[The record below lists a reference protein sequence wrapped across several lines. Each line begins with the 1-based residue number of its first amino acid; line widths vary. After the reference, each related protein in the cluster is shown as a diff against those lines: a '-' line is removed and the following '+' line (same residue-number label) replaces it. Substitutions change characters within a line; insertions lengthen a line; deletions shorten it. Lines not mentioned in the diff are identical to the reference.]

1 MGIEWLGTWNRRAL
15 SKPSLYYTISHQKT
29 MIYGDGIFHCI
40 ESPSAA
46 VYEFHIFYPRS
57 ATVYF
62 IISNTRIPIGIEQ
75 QQKKKKQWNNWLLIR
90 RYSFIFSS
98 FLFCFDRFFFF
109 PACFFVYDCLF
120 CTHTHTNF
128 SSTYHSSYLR
138 IIYMCSLCSPLTV
151 YRFVPTHT
159 AKIKIKI
166 K

>member
-15 SKPSLYYTISHQKT
+15 SKPSLYYSISHQKT

-75 QQKKKKQWNNWLLIR
+75 QQKKKTMEQLITYKTILIHFFFVSLLFR
-90 RYSFIFSS
+90 PFFFS
-98 FLFCFDRFFFF
+98 FLLASLYTIVSFAR
-109 PACFFVYDCLF
+109 
-120 CTHTHTNF
+120 THTQIFQAHT
-128 SSTYHSSYLR
+128 
-138 IIYMCSLCSPLTV
+138 
-151 YRFVPTHT
+151 THL
-159 AKIKIKI
+159 I
-166 K
+166 